1 MIQEDIIQILVEETM
16 WLSIVFLAGFLILSY
31 ILTVKSKSVQ
41 AFAARFPQV
50 YMILI
55 LIFLALLANVYFNF
69 WLPLVNGGT

>member
-1 MIQEDIIQILVEETM
+1 MIQEDIVKTLVEETM

-41 AFAARFPQV
+41 GFAGRFPQV

-55 LIFLALLANVYFNF
+55 LIFLAFLASVFF
-69 WLPLVNGGT
+69 SVWLPLLNGG

>member
-1 MIQEDIIQILVEETM
+1 MIQEDIVKILVEQTM

-41 AFAARFPQV
+41 AFAGRFPQV

-55 LIFLALLANVYFNF
+55 LIFLALLANVFFNV
-69 WLPLVNGGT
+69 WLPLINGG